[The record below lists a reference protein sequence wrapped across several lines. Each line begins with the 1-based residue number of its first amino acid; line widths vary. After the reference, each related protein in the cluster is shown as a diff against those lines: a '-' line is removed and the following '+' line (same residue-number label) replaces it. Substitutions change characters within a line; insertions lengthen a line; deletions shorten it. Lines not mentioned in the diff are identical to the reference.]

1 MLDKK
6 SKVHFKIILEAKRA
20 EVSILRLS
28 CMADYLIIKLIYS
41 FNS

>member
-20 EVSILRLS
+20 EVFILRLS
-28 CMADYLIIKLIYS
+28 LHGGL
-41 FNS
+41 FNHQTG